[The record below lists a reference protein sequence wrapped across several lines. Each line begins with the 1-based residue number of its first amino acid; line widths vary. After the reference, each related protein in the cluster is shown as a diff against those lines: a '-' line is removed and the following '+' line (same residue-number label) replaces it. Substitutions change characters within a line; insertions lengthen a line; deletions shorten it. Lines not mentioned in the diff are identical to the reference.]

1 MSDFDLG
8 LYIEAEQHYI
18 AVLHD
23 VLSLKPAS
31 FLEA

>member
-18 AVLHD
+18 AVLHHI
-23 VLSLKPAS
+23 
-31 FLEA
+31 FLTLGAD

>member
-1 MSDFDLG
+1 MSDFDLE

-23 VLSLKPAS
+23 VFFA
-31 FLEA
+31 FGAD